1 MENYKNVVKTRITL
15 LTIPVLIA
23 VSLGI
28 YSVFFASEA
37 TKESHMFGFQCGF
50 SIVLGISAI
59 VFIVRQKAILND
71 EMKLKLQYNKENDE
85 RLKTI
90 RAKAGMPLLFITSVG
105 MIVAGVVAGYFSL
118 AVFSALV
125 SAAVIQMLIGAIIKQ
140 IYMRKL

>member
-37 TKESHMFGFQCGF
+37 TKESYMFGFQCGF
-50 SIVLGISAI
+50 SIALGISAI
-59 VFIVRQKAILND
+59 VFIIHQKKILND

-85 RLKTI
+85 RLKAI

-105 MIVAGVVAGYFSL
+105 MIVAGVIAGYFSL
-118 AVFSALV
+118 VIFSALII
-125 SAAVIQMLIGAIIKQ
+125 AATIQMLIGAIIKLV
-140 IYMRKL
+140 YTRKL